1 MAMKARHGPTP
12 SSFLVPRYLNLFH
25 TNQHNSV
32 KYQKRKKIVYEKREG
47 ERERVTFE
55 DCRGVLLLRE
65 GMRRSWELETRLV
78 V

>member
-1 MAMKARHGPTP
+1 MEARRGPTP
-12 SSFLVPRYLNLFH
+12 SCFLVPLYLNLFH

-32 KYQKRKKIVYEKREG
+32 KYEKGERFVYKKRED